1 MRKIKYSNL
10 LLLGVF
16 IYISFHLVIS
26 LISKNIEVATLENEK
41 FEAKIKTKG
50 LIIREEH
57 IVKSN
62 SKGSLDLLVE
72 EGERIKK
79 SQEVAKVYRN
89 NISSNIDNDIEALN
103 TEIDKLKNGESN
115 ISKSEIIKLNK
126 DIDNISNK
134 VQSGL
139 LYNSYSVVSENKDN
153 LNSLIDERNRLLN
166 NDIDSKRLETK
177 EKQKEILNKNLEKNV
192 SNLSSEI
199 SGIVSFKFDGNE
211 DKYSYDKI
219 DNLTKDD
226 INKAENKFTVAN
238 EKGDAVNENEPVIR
252 VINNYSTY
260 VALYVN
266 DKEAKNFEQD
276 KSIIL
281 RFNDQN
287 TEANVFKMYKDGEN
301 NVIILKITNQNI
313 AIYDTRVEEF
323 DIIYKQVEGL
333 KIAKSAID
341 VVDDKQGVYVVD
353 EESQKVNFVELDG
366 IVYENDDYVFVDY
379 YTNNING
386 INSVDLYD
394 RIILKPNSIN
404 KNMRIE

>member
-115 ISKSEIIKLNK
+115 ISKSEISELNK

-134 VQSGL
+134 IQSGL

-177 EKQKEILNKNLEKNV
+177 EKQKEILSKNLEKNL
-192 SNLSSEI
+192 SNLYSEI

-211 DKYSYDKI
+211 DQYSYDKI

-260 VALYVN
+260 IAVCVN

-341 VVDDKQGVYVVD
+341 VVDNKQGVYVVD

-379 YTNNING
+379 YANNING